1 MAFDA
6 ASLEPK
12 IRAILTAP
20 GTDLATISAKR
31 VRKELLDQDPSLP
44 AEVVKEKKAE
54 IDAIIAEVYEEVSG
68 ARNPSADANDSDL
81 GGKRKRAHDASEGED
96 EPPAPKTKK
105 SKQKQGLTDEE
116 VARRLSDEINGPART
131 SRAASS
137 KTKADGAKRG
147 GKKGPKSSAVV
158 ASDAEEG
165 ESGEEAKPKKR
176 GGGFK
181 KEYTLSEPLAVLLG
195 VEKLSRPQ
203 IVKQL
208 WTHIKANNM
217 QNPENKKEIICDD
230 QFKVIFK
237 CDRIDMF
244 KMNKELNH
252 HLHDPQTSS

>member
-68 ARNPSADANDSDL
+68 ARNASAAANDSDA
-81 GGKRKRAHDASEGED
+81 GGKRKRAHDASDGED
-96 EPPAPKTKK
+96 EPPVTKTKK
-105 SKQKQGLTDEE
+105 SKQKQGPTDEE
-116 VARRLSDEINGPART
+116 VARQLDDEINGRPRT

-137 KTKADGAKRG
+137 KTKANGAKRG
-147 GKKGPKSSAVV
+147 GRKGPKSSAVV
-158 ASDAEEG
+158 ASDGEEG
-165 ESGEEAKPKKR
+165 SGEEAKPKKR

-181 KEYTLSEPLAVLLG
+181 KEYMLSEPLAVLLG

-244 KMNKELNH
+244 KMNKELNQ
-252 HLHDPQTSS
+252 HLHDPQAAS